1 MPQKYRLLMAQM
13 AAEAKAAKQRCNR
26 GATEVQQRRNRGA
39 TEVQQRCN
47 RGATEAQQ
55 RCNRDAT
62 EVQQLVRQGCN
73 RSSTAVMLA
82 KAPCVLNCGGGGGGG
97 GGGVGEG
104 GRCRENTMLRLLG
117 WRRWRG
123 RWACGSRRRGW
134 RLVAAGRETGRSP
147 SPVARPSR
155 RPRRRN
161 RAHELPLR
169 PRPAAAPLLAPAA
182 GRHGPPGPGGGAH
195 GRRSPAQRPGPQRP
209 ATRPQALLLEG
220 GTAAAAAAAGG
231 VGGVGWGRAG
241 RAGAGRLP
249 GGSEGG

>member
-1 MPQKYRLLMAQM
+1 M
-13 AAEAKAAKQRCNR
+13 
-26 GATEVQQRRNRGA
+26 
-39 TEVQQRCN
+39 QQRCN
-47 RGATEAQQ
+47 RGATAGSTGMQQ
-55 RCNRDAT
+55 KFNGGDASKSAMRA
-62 EVQQLVRQGCN
+62 ELRRRRRGWWWV
-73 RSSTAVMLA
+73 
-82 KAPCVLNCGGGGGGG
+82 GGGGGG
-97 GGGVGEG
+97 
-104 GRCRENTMLRLLG
+104 RCRKNTMLRLLG

-123 RWACGSRRRGW
+123 RGACGSRRRGW
-134 RLVAAGRETGRSP
+134 RLAAAGRETGRSP

-169 PRPAAAPLLAPAA
+169 PRPAAAPLLPPAA
-182 GRHGPPGPGGGAH
+182 GRHGPPGPGGGTH

-209 ATRPQALLLEG
+209 ATRPQALLLGG
-220 GTAAAAAAAGG
+220 GTAAAAAGG